1 MIIGV
6 LSFIFLLFVRCSYVS
21 HCYLN
26 CSVGQHSFC
35 RFHFC
40 RNCIET
46 VLNFAPP
53 GKEGVNLCRIFLGQM
68 TGEYFFFSAFFLKIQ
83 RFFYMVNTGSVLNY
97 VYLNSI
103 FV

>member
-1 MIIGV
+1 
-6 LSFIFLLFVRCSYVS
+6 
-21 HCYLN
+21 
-26 CSVGQHSFC
+26 
-35 RFHFC
+35 
-40 RNCIET
+40 
-46 VLNFAPP
+46 
-53 GKEGVNLCRIFLGQM
+53 LCRIFLGQM